1 MRPTPSP
8 QSSKLHDTSPS
19 PAGRTIDPVL
29 RIRKTFL
36 PRRSRRTYRRG
47 CSVFRTIPLIAND
60 GVFSAIICSSSSSSE
75 LPRQRLP
82 AGGLVLEHSLLQRG
96 GVVFDHPEV

>member
-8 QSSKLHDTSPS
+8 QSSKLHDTSHS
-19 PAGRTIDPVL
+19 PAGRTIEPVL

-36 PRRSRRTYRRG
+36 PRRSRPTYRRG
-47 CSVFRTIPLIAND
+47 CPVFRTIPLIAND
-60 GVFSAIICSSSSSSE
+60 GAFSASICRAPLSR

-82 AGGLVLEHSLLQRG
+82 AGGVVLEDFLLQRG
-96 GVVFDHPEV
+96 GGVLHHPDGG